1 MADDVLRQGVQGIS
15 DLISEYGL
23 VNVDFADVKA
33 IMEGRGIAH
42 MGVGHG
48 SGEDKIDQAVKMA
61 VNSPLLETSISG
73 AKSILLYVAGG
84 YDMGMLDISKIA
96 SKIQDEA
103 APDANIIFGATVDED
118 SNDRITVTLIAT
130 DFGSQGDF
138 ISDEDLDK
146 LSSHGKAVQTADGLE
161 GYEMDMSDIM
171 STEPLSTENG
181 KSSVFDVPDFLK

>member
-1 MADDVLRQGVQGIS
+1 
-15 DLISEYGL
+15 
-23 VNVDFADVKA
+23 
-33 IMEGRGIAH
+33 
-42 MGVGHG
+42 MGVGRG

-103 APDANIIFGATVDED
+103 DPDANIIFGATVDED
-118 SNDRITVTLIAT
+118 STDKITVTLIAT
-130 DFGSQGDF
+130 DFASQGDL
-138 ISDEDLDK
+138 ITDEDLENVS
-146 LSSHGKAVQTADGLE
+146 SSHGKAVQTPDGLE

-171 STEPLSTENG
+171 STEKMSTGNG
-181 KSSVFDVPDFLK
+181 QSSVFDVPDFLK